1 VFTRDFTLFLV
12 SRFCVATGMTMI
24 RAAVGWHVFE
34 LSGSAFYL
42 GLLGLVFLPVLPVTL
57 FAGVVADAFDRKR
70 ILLTIPVVPLS
81 CAALLAWSSW
91 SGGANLPLLYCAILL
106 IGFASAFDN
115 PARSALLPTLVPREV
130 FPRAVS
136 VAATNQALAFM
147 TGPAVGGLVIA
158 AFGIGAAYA
167 VFGGFILTA
176 AIAIAFVRP
185 GAAERERSPVSWR
198 AIREGLAFVR
208 SEQVI
213 LGCMALDMFAV
224 IFGGASALLPVYAKE
239 ILQVGPRGFGALSAS
254 MEVGALLMSLGLMLR
269 PPIRRAGRALLVTVS
284 VFGLAMIVFGL
295 SRWFPLSVLALVAA
309 GMADQVSVVLRHT
322 VVQLNTPDALRGRVS
337 SVNLM
342 FIGASNQ
349 LGAAESGFVAAL
361 TSATFSVVS
370 GGVGCLL
377 VVAIVAWTMPRL
389 RRYEVRMT
397 TL

>member
-1 VFTRDFTLFLV
+1 MFTRDFTLFLI
-12 SRFCVATGMTMI
+12 SRFCVATAMTMV
-24 RAAVGWHVFE
+24 RAAVGWHVFD
-34 LSGSAFYL
+34 LSGSAFHL

-57 FAGVVADAFDRKR
+57 FAGVVADAFDRKK
-70 ILLTIPVVPLS
+70 ILLAIPIVPLS
-81 CAALLAWSSW
+81 CAAALAAAAWSGRDS
-91 SGGANLPLLYCAILL
+91 LPLLFGAILL

-115 PARSALLPTLVPREV
+115 PARSALLPTLVPREI

-147 TGPAVGGLVIA
+147 TGPAIAGSVIA
-158 AFGIGAAYA
+158 TAGIAATYA
-167 VFGGFILTA
+167 VFGTFVFVA
-176 AIAIAFVRP
+176 ALAMAFVRP
-185 GAAERERSPVSWR
+185 GPVDRERSPVSLR

-208 SEQVI
+208 SQQVI
-213 LGCMALDMFAV
+213 LGCMTLDMFAV

-239 ILQVGPRGFGALSAS
+239 ILQVGPSGFGILSAS
-254 MEVGALLMSLGLMLR
+254 MEVGALLMSLALMLR
-269 PPIRRAGRALLVTVS
+269 RPIRRAGPALLVTVTA
-284 VFGLAMIVFGL
+284 FGLAMIVFGL
-295 SRWFPLSVLALVAA
+295 SRWFPLSVLALIAA

-322 VVQLNTPDALRGRVS
+322 MVQLNTPDALRGRVS

-361 TSATFSVVS
+361 TTATFSVVS
-370 GGVGCLL
+370 GGFACLL